1 VERQGLKRIQV
12 RTADLAKIEGT
23 RDFSCPN
30 RRVTISPEDRRVTI
44 SPEDETES
52 VHSVLETKVR
62 NVSLKELTIV
72 STECESNVSLVGFI
86 SIGR

>member
-1 VERQGLKRIQV
+1 VERQELKRIQV

-23 RDFSCPN
+23 RNFSCPN
-30 RRVTISPEDRRVTI
+30 RWVTI

>member
-1 VERQGLKRIQV
+1 MERQGLKRIQV
-12 RTADLAKIEGT
+12 RTTDLAKIEGT

-30 RRVTISPEDRRVTI
+30 RRVTI

-72 STECESNVSLVGFI
+72 STEYGSNVSLICFI
-86 SIGR
+86 SIGRR

>member
-1 VERQGLKRIQV
+1 MERQGLKRIQV

-30 RRVTISPEDRRVTI
+30 RRVTI

>member
-1 VERQGLKRIQV
+1 MERQGLKRIQV
-12 RTADLAKIEGT
+12 RTTDLEKIEGT

-30 RRVTISPEDRRVTI
+30 RRVTI

-72 STECESNVSLVGFI
+72 STECGSNVSLVGFI

>member
-1 VERQGLKRIQV
+1 VERQGLKQIQV
-12 RTADLAKIEGT
+12 HTIDLTKIEGNGE
-23 RDFSCPN
+23 FSCPN
-30 RRVTISPEDRRVTI
+30 FRVTI

-72 STECESNVSLVGFI
+72 STEYGSNISLIGFI
-86 SIGR
+86 SIGRR